1 MPFVQM
7 IREKTDIVGKGAM
20 ALTWD
25 FDEKEILDN
34 NLEYLKN
41 TLDVSQRF
49 YLLTV
54 TNLLTIFFLAQL
66 ESLEIKFTDSLDAPE
81 KTREEVR
88 PGTPYINFF
97 SKPMVVISLENP
109 IERSGFFS
117 LKAGIGNNDT
127 TKQFREKIAKII
139 GLKDLKALTLWR
151 YEDSVLG
158 PRKIPAFK
166 DYEAGKVILEEGIF
180 EIDVSKNE
188 VKLAVIGKKI
198 DVGTNL
204 IYVIA

>member
-1 MPFVQM
+1 
-7 IREKTDIVGKGAM
+7 
-20 ALTWD
+20 
-25 FDEKEILDN
+25 
-34 NLEYLKN
+34 
-41 TLDVSQRF
+41 
-49 YLLTV
+49 
-54 TNLLTIFFLAQL
+54 
-66 ESLEIKFTDSLDAPE
+66 
-81 KTREEVR
+81 
-88 PGTPYINFF
+88 
-97 SKPMVVISLENP
+97 MVVISLENP